1 MSSEQSQK
9 LTLKQKAFCDYY
21 IESNNA
27 TESYKKAYSC
37 KSSRTAEVNGC
48 KLLRNTKIEDYINQR
63 IKKIENNRIASA
75 TEVLEYLTRVMR
87 GEEKEEVVTTVN
99 TGNGYS
105 EIQKVIK
112 EPGIKDKTKASELLG
127 KRYRLFVDRVEA
139 DVNNFVTFEGEN
151 DIEE

>member
-1 MSSEQSQK
+1 MSSELSQK

-37 KSSRTAEVNGC
+37 KSSRTAEMNGC

>member
-48 KLLRNTKIEDYINQR
+48 KLLRNTNIEYYINQR

>member
-1 MSSEQSQK
+1 MSSELSQK

-48 KLLRNTKIEDYINQR
+48 KLLINTKIEDYINQR

>member
-1 MSSEQSQK
+1 
-9 LTLKQKAFCDYY
+9 
-21 IESNNA
+21 
-27 TESYKKAYSC
+27 
-37 KSSRTAEVNGC
+37 
-48 KLLRNTKIEDYINQR
+48 
-63 IKKIENNRIASA
+63 
-75 TEVLEYLTRVMR
+75 MR